1 MFLMLLADCITS
13 TTLKKASVLPMI
25 NEIKCPLH
33 VRILCFSETT
43 VNVLHL
49 VVYSVF
55 FLVPLAVESLR
66 QIKYTA
72 KCAFIKTL

>member
-1 MFLMLLADCITS
+1 MLLADCKTS
-13 TTLKKASVLPMI
+13 TTFKNKKTSVLPMVY
-25 NEIKCPLH
+25 EIKNPLH

-55 FLVPLAVESLR
+55 FS
-66 QIKYTA
+66 
-72 KCAFIKTL
+72 AFGS